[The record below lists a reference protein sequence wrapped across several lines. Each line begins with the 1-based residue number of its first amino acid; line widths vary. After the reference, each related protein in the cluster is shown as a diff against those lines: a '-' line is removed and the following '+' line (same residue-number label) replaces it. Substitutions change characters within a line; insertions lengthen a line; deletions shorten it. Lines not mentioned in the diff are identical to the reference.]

1 LIYIILILNNDS
13 REILHVKINCNFE
26 YYFSAELRVVKLQL
40 HELQVER
47 RENLPRESPDADL
60 VTNTI
65 SIEELEEFMTTVK
78 LKEMV

>member
-1 LIYIILILNNDS
+1 MIYIILILNNDS

-26 YYFSAELRVVKLQL
+26 YYFSAELRVVKLKL

-47 RENLPRESPDADL
+47 RETPDADL

-65 SIEELEEFMTTVK
+65 SLEELEEFMTTGK